1 MLLWYIETDLFC
13 IEGVVVKRFFTL
25 VCLVLCAFTLAVI
38 SFAHPGGTDGSGGHY
53 NHDTGEYHYHHGYPE
68 HQHPDG
74 VCPYNL
80 QENDITGKETNYTF
94 AFAYVEA
101 DNLEDVILNEFEGEY
116 GEEIRDVLIFN
127 SDEEVL
133 KIDYAYY
140 IEYESLKNTANKE
153 YGEYIAERII
163 DNPNLIILSPE
174 EIKAKHGIEETEEET
189 KSVIVLEPE
198 KEKSFFG
205 GVITK
210 EAGEAIGL
218 LFSIYVLICVIGYFK
233 EKKKTKKRSR
243 N

>member
-25 VCLVLCAFTLAVI
+25 VCLALVAFSLAVI
-38 SFAHPGGTDGSGGHY
+38 SCGMDVT
-53 NHDTGEYHYHHGYPE
+53 E
-68 HQHPDG
+68 
-74 VCPYNL
+74 
-80 QENDITGKETNYTF
+80 KETTYTF

-127 SDEEVL
+127 SNEEVL

-140 IEYESLKNTANKE
+140 IEYESLRNTANKE
-153 YGEYIAERII
+153 YGEYIAEKII
-163 DNPNLIILSPE
+163 DNPDLIILTPE
-174 EIKAKHGIEETEEET
+174 EIKAKHGIEEPEEET

-210 EAGEAIGL
+210 EMGEAIGL
-218 LFSIYVLICVIGYFK
+218 LFGIYVLICVVGYFK